1 MRLGWTE
8 ILVVLGVILIFFG
21 GKRLPDLGRSLGKA
35 LRGFKDGVDGKDPE
49 GTASASAAA
58 SASPED
64 SLTAPALSHQ
74 SQDAAQQPPTPS
86 PSSSSAEQQ
95 PPPNS

>member
-35 LRGFKDGVDGKDPE
+35 LRGFKDGVDGKDAAE
-49 GTASASAAA
+49 DTAAA
-58 SASPED
+58 ALAAKAEDGTSAGNAASSPASPAGAAD
-64 SLTAPALSHQ
+64 KNTPASGGR
-74 SQDAAQQPPTPS
+74 P
-86 PSSSSAEQQ
+86 
-95 PPPNS
+95 